1 MKKPRIRPLAICVFR
16 RGDRILVS
24 ENYDPT
30 REETF
35 YRPLGGGIEFGE
47 RSIEA
52 ARREIR
58 EELGAE
64 VRNLRLLGVLENIFT
79 FGGRPGHEVV
89 FVFDAAFED
98 PSFYERRE
106 LTGYEGEDEPFTVVW
121 KRLSDFGPGGPPL
134 YPEDLLDLLR
144 TDEQD
149 AVAV

>member
-1 MKKPRIRPLAICVFR
+1 MKKLRIRPLAICVFR

-24 ENYDPT
+24 ENYDPA
-30 REETF
+30 RGETF

-64 VRNLRLLGVLENIFT
+64 VRNLRLLGVLENIFS
-79 FGGRPGHEVV
+79 FDGKPGHEVV

-98 PSFYERRE
+98 PSFYERQE
-106 LTGYEGEDEPFTVVW
+106 LTGFEGENEPFRVVW

-134 YPEDLLDLLR
+134 YPDDLLGLLHS
-144 TDEQD
+144 DEHHAG
-149 AVAV
+149 AV

>member
-1 MKKPRIRPLAICVFR
+1 MKKRRIRPLAICVFR

-24 ENYDPT
+24 ENYDPASG
-30 REETF
+30 ETF

-64 VRNLRLLGVLENIFT
+64 VRGLRLLGVLENIFT
-79 FGGRPGHEVV
+79 FDGRPGHEVV
-89 FVFDAAFED
+89 FVFDAAFVD

-106 LTGYEGEDEPFTVVW
+106 LTGYEGGDEPFTVVW
-121 KRLSDFGPGGPPL
+121 KRLSDFGPGAPPL
-134 YPEDLLDLLR
+134 YPDDLLDLLR